1 MTRVLS
7 GIEPDPPLILCA
19 MCSYPQAL
27 KVLQLAPLRY
37 PRLLSTKFLQNIY
50 QPKSCNVGLTPQP
63 TSEGRSKI
71 YYTNSEDDRLNKE
84 SILKSYDSKMTEFL
98 NRGSL
103 TGIQRDKYF
112 QRIVDPRGKNFQ
124 KNKRSKSARYC
135 MVVIVFVKFRIF
147 KILENS
153 FKTEFNPLTAIPK
166 ILFTNLCLP
175 FVKAQYFITLFV
187 ISYWAY
193 TDNDSA
199 LQLQVQ
205 LLFIHVNNIMIE
217 IRYVTKELS
226 LDRLEVTMYLLQNF
240 LIRDHYK
247 NVIDWLYRYFG
258 ERSRETE
265 NFITSRMK
273 TAQES
278 KKSITATYII
288 RGS

>member
-50 QPKSCNVGLTPQP
+50 QSKSCNVGLTPQP

-71 YYTNSEDDRLNKE
+71 YYTNSEDDRLNNKE
-84 SILKSYDSKMTEFL
+84 SKFL

-135 MVVIVFVKFRIF
+135 MIVIAPIEIFSIVRFMVIVPATIPRYLFLKFNVK
-147 KILENS
+147 
-153 FKTEFNPLTAIPK
+153 
-166 ILFTNLCLP
+166 
-175 FVKAQYFITLFV
+175 
-187 ISYWAY
+187 
-193 TDNDSA
+193 
-199 LQLQVQ
+199 
-205 LLFIHVNNIMIE
+205 NN
-217 IRYVTKELS
+217 
-226 LDRLEVTMYLLQNF
+226 N
-240 LIRDHYK
+240 
-247 NVIDWLYRYFG
+247 
-258 ERSRETE
+258 
-265 NFITSRMK
+265 
-273 TAQES
+273 
-278 KKSITATYII
+278 
-288 RGS
+288 